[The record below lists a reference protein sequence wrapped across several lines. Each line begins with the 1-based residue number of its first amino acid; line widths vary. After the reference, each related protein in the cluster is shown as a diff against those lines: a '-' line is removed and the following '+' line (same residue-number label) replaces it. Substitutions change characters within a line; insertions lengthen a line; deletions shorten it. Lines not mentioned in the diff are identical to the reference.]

1 MQRKSVKNRRGIMA
15 KLGIGCVIGL
25 LLVCFGVI
33 LHAQDKTKAEFIG
46 TKEETDWTQKSEANA
61 AKMETLEK
69 MKESIATRN
78 SNRSRA
84 RQSRGK
90 IDFGDNAAF
99 YEVIIENNLF
109 RPLGWTPPN
118 NEPTYSLVGTVVG
131 TDGAASQA
139 TLLERRSNRY
149 HFVTIGTKLDEMT
162 VTDIQAKQVTLDK
175 EGEPVTLRAGGL
187 QFLSSQRGGSRGS
200 QPRGGSSEQAKN
212 TSENN
217 QSAAKMDADKL
228 KQMEMQK
235 QGGSFSMSG
244 EFAEK
249 FKAASP
255 EERREMMREMRRR
268 GGGTRGDRGGRGG
281 GRRGRD

>member
-1 MQRKSVKNRRGIMA
+1 MQRKSVKNRRGIIA
-15 KLGIGCVIGL
+15 KLGIGCVIAL
-25 LLVCFGVI
+25 LLVCFGVL
-33 LHAQDKTKAEFIG
+33 LHAQDKSKAEFIG
-46 TKEETDWTQKSEANA
+46 TKQETDWTQKSEVDS

-69 MKESIATRN
+69 MKESIATGN
-78 SNRSRA
+78 NNRART
-84 RQSRGK
+84 RQSRGRV
-90 IDFGDNAAF
+90 DFGENAAF

-131 TDGAASQA
+131 GDGAASQA

-175 EGEPVTLRAGGL
+175 EGKPVTLRAGGL
-187 QFLSSQRGGSRGS
+187 QFLTSERGGNRGS
-200 QPRGGSSEQAKN
+200 QPRSGSSEQAQN
-212 TSENN
+212 ASEKN
-217 QSAAKMDADKL
+217 QSAGNADAAKL

-235 QGGSFSMSG
+235 QGGAFNINAG

-249 FKAASP
+249 FKSASP

-268 GGGTRGDRGGRGG
+268 GGNRGDRGGRGG